1 MQGKN
6 VSSGRSITSTN
17 ISFGLA
23 KIPVSISTL
32 VDKIDGAS
40 LSGVCPHCKD
50 SIGNIATCKGCS
62 TVFTS
67 NRDPTLLKAYKYSDD
82 EQVIISAEQREN
94 LKNFDSQILVQG
106 SIPIEE
112 IDSRYFTGGYYLTP
126 QKSKKKTDNT
136 KAYLTIF
143 EGLRLTNTAMVVKYS
158 VRSKQNLG
166 LIIAQFDESTNTKA
180 LVIKE
185 ICYGEQLRVFDL
197 EFPEDQ
203 IPNETEEQAGMA
215 FINNLPSVKPQDIV
229 NDFTVK
235 FEEILKNPDQVIEL
249 ETPVSKGS
257 VMDMF
262 AIQA

>member
-1 MQGKN
+1 MFRLFKEIFTWWNGQ
-6 VSSGRSITSTN
+6 TLSTR
-17 ISFGLA
+17 IHTYLYGS
-23 KIPVSISTL
+23 L
-32 VDKIDGAS
+32 VGTDEF
-40 LSGVCPHCKD
+40 
-50 SIGNIATCKGCS
+50 GNI
-62 TVFTS
+62 
-67 NRDPTLLKAYKYSDD
+67 
-82 EQVIISAEQREN
+82 
-94 LKNFDSQILVQG
+94 
-106 SIPIEE
+106 
-112 IDSRYFTGGYYLTP
+112 YYT
-126 QKSKKKTDNT
+126 SKKKTDNV

-197 EFPEDQ
+197 EFPQDQ

-229 NDFTVK
+229 NDFKVK